1 MHLHLVTDRNLTLG
15 RSLIDIVRA
24 AAAGGVSV
32 VQLREKD
39 CSTRDFVELGRAVCA
54 ELNKLNIPLII
65 NDRIDVALAVG
76 ADGVHIGQS
85 DMPYT
90 MARELMGP
98 DALIGLSV
106 ETPEQ
111 AAAAQHLD
119 VDYLGLSPVFSTTT
133 KADIA
138 PPLGLAGVR
147 RIRTESRHRLIAIG
161 GINQDNAIDVIN
173 AGADGLAVVSAICSA
188 KDPQTAAANLN
199 YGIVSHKRNL

>member
-24 AAAGGVSV
+24 ATAGGVSV